1 MVKSKI
7 RRLKM
12 KKLITVI
19 MLTFVLTLAACTPNE
34 EGFNLESNITVYTRD
49 TTSGTRDGFMNGI
62 GFAEA
67 AKSDSVL
74 VTGFVIRDNTAQLNA
89 MSIDEYGIGYIS
101 TSSLNNTVKGLY
113 FNGVEPTEANVVN
126 NTYDLKRPF
135 MWMIRV
141 DGDFPSQEV
150 EDLVHAFVAFLG
162 TTDAAD
168 IINNSGAIALPSS
181 VTWDSIKNDFPIT
194 QQDNSSITVRFGGS
208 DSIQKVAEA
217 VTAAFTAKAGN
228 FVAEHDHTGSGDGWK
243 RTNGDTKDQ
252 TVGKDVGFSSR
263 PFTTTELSN
272 VTEEQYGQLAW
283 DAIVAIVHLSN
294 PIHNVTAETLKKIY
308 DGTYLIWSDVPNE

>member
-1 MVKSKI
+1 MRKV
-7 RRLKM
+7 
-12 KKLITVI
+12 ITVI
-19 MLTFVLTLAACTPNE
+19 MLAFVLTLAACSPKE
-34 EGFNLESNITVYTRD
+34 EFNLESKITVYTRD

-62 GFAEA
+62 GFSEA

-89 MSIDEYGIGYIS
+89 MTIDEYGIGYIS
-101 TSSLNNTVKGLY
+101 TSSLNDSVKGLN
-113 FNGVEPTEANVVN
+113 FNGVEPTEANVIN

-141 DGDFPSQEV
+141 DGDFPSQTV
-150 EDLVHAFVAFLG
+150 QDLVHAFVAFLG
-162 TTDAAD
+162 TTDASD
-168 IINNSGAIALPSS
+168 IINNAGAIALPTT
-181 VTWDSIKNDFPIT
+181 VTWDSIKANYPVT
-194 QQDNSSITVRFGGS
+194 QQNNSTVTVRFGGS

-217 VTAAFTAKAGN
+217 LTQAFTAKAGN

-263 PFTTTELSN
+263 PFTTSELSN
-272 VTEEQYGQLAW
+272 VDANQYGQLAW
-283 DAIVAIVHLSN
+283 DAIVAIVHKNN
-294 PIHNVTAETLKKIY
+294 PIDNVTADTLKKIY
-308 DGTYLIWSDVPNE
+308 NGTYLTWADVPNS